1 MKKKKYPVELFSHV
15 NCTGY
20 MKPIIDG
27 VHIEI
32 RDTFNNICT
41 SGPISDISYTAKAII
56 YHYHTLDEYDS
67 ITGFPLKVVTKEV
80 KDLSGWCGET
90 VEKTYYERVEKNFT
104 GVLVGYKKL
113 VTKRYLGTDWCDYY
127 IDDTDKSY
135 GYCFKTPSEV
145 IDVAIVYYKNNC
157 KRYVRLED
165 LYNESME
172 DR

>member
-20 MKPIIDG
+20 MKPIKDG
-27 VHIEI
+27 IVIQIYDSNGKFYSEKCVKSA
-32 RDTFNNICT
+32 DC
-41 SGPISDISYTAKAII
+41 KAIAI
-56 YHYHTLDEYDS
+56 KLNYPNEDIEL
-67 ITGFPLKVVTKEV
+67 
-80 KDLSGWCGET
+80 KDLSEWCGET

-127 IDDTDKSY
+127 VDDTDRSY

-145 IDVAIVYYKNNC
+145 IDVAVVYYKNNC

-165 LYNESME
+165 ICNESME